1 MANYA
6 KRKAKKSEQ
15 DFGLNSEGEPHTEQ
29 SFLAEALKRHDR
41 GWQREEEN
49 IAAAYED
56 LAFRAGD
63 QWPAEAKKMREDPQ
77 SPRPCLT
84 INQMPQ
90 FVRQVT
96 GNIRMMRPSVKVV
109 PVDNRGDPKTAETLA
124 GMIRY
129 IENRSEAQYAYTAGA
144 DSQVTCGTGHWRVLT
159 EYADQTTF
167 NQELLVAPIED
178 QVSVIWDPDD
188 HTPCKENASFCFVP
202 TDITHDKFK
211 LDYPDKP
218 LSDFGDGHNLS
229 EYSWATDWTTEDYV
243 RIAEYFEVRPETRLL
258 ALHPDGSIDDLTG
271 KDEQEIEAYVQKG
284 CRIEE
289 REGRCVYR
297 SLISLNAVLDGPTK
311 WPGRYIPI
319 IRVPGEEVKIGRRVV
334 RHGVIRFA
342 KDSQRAYNYFRS
354 AQTEVVAL
362 QPKAPFI
369 GTRKNFEGHE
379 NQWGT
384 ANTQPWPYLTY
395 EPDPKNNGLA
405 PARQAPGVSLQGI
418 DEGLIVSAR
427 EMRETIGLHDADLGK
442 NQNEQS
448 GKALIAQQRKGDVG
462 TVVYVENFA
471 RAIRQTGRVLT
482 DLIPHVYDTQRVIR
496 VVGEDGKIDRVPI
509 NEVQGD
515 GIENVTY
522 NDVTVGAYD
531 VVLDSGPSYST
542 KREEAR
548 ESMTAFVQAAPET
561 AALVLDLVA
570 ESHDWPNAD
579 KFAKRLRTVLPPHIQ
594 QMEAQESGEPMPPM
608 PEPQPDPE
616 IVKAQA
622 QLQMKAQETQ
632 ANIQLKQ
639 QEAQADLQLAMQKM
653 QAEHALKMEQMRVEN
668 DMKRE
673 QMLFEFQLKE
683 REAQLSN
690 ALTVEKTERDEDRK
704 DFVARKNSERRESA
718 SAAQ

>member
-1 MANYA
+1 MA
-6 KRKAKKSEQ
+6 KAKKAKKPEQ
-15 DFGLNSEGEPHTEQ
+15 DFGLNSDGEKHTEQ

-56 LAFRAGD
+56 LSFRAGD
-63 QWPAEAKKMREDPQ
+63 QWPSEAKKAREDPT

-109 PVDNRGDPKTAETLA
+109 PVDSRGDPKTAETIA
-124 GMIRY
+124 GMLRY

-159 EYADQTTF
+159 EYAEQTTF
-167 NQELLVAPIED
+167 NQELLIAPVED

-188 HTPCKENASFCFVP
+188 HSPCKENSKFCFVP

-211 LDYPDKP
+211 SDYPDVAV
-218 LSDFGDGHNLS
+218 SDFGDGHNLS
-229 EYSWATDWTTEDYV
+229 EYSWASDWSTEEYV
-243 RIAEYFEVRPETRLL
+243 RVAEYFEVRPDKKML

-271 KDEQEIEAYVQKG
+271 KGEEDVDAYIAKG

-289 REGRCVYR
+289 REGNCVYR
-297 SLISLNAVLDGPTK
+297 SLISLNAVLEGPTK
-311 WPGRYIPI
+311 WVGRYIPI

-342 KDSQRAYNYFRS
+342 KDSQRAYNYMRS
-354 AQTEVVAL
+354 TQVEVIAL
-362 QPKAPFI
+362 QPKSPYV
-369 GTRKNFEGHE
+369 GTTKNFEGHE
-379 NQWGT
+379 GQWQT
-384 ANTQPWPYLTY
+384 ANVQAHPYLTY
-395 EPDPKNNGLA
+395 DPDPLNNGLPPQRSS
-405 PARQAPGVSLQGI
+405 PAVSLQGI
-418 DEGLIVSAR
+418 DEGLQISAM
-427 EMRETIGLHDADLGK
+427 EMRETIGLHDADVGK
-442 NQNEQS
+442 NQNDQS

-471 RAIRQTGRVLT
+471 RAIRHTGRILI
-482 DLIPHVYDTQRVIR
+482 DLIPHVYDTHRVIR

-509 NEVQGD
+509 NQAQGD

-531 VVLDSGPSYST
+531 VVLDSGPSYTT

-548 ESMTAFVQAAPET
+548 ESMTAFMQSAPDT
-561 AALVLDLVA
+561 APLVLDLVA
-570 ESHDWPNAD
+570 EAQDWPNAG
-579 KFAKRLRTVLPPHIQ
+579 KFAKRLKTILPPKIQ
-594 QMEAQESGEPMPPM
+594 AMEAEESGEPPP
-608 PEPQPDPE
+608 PQDPPKPDPE

-622 QLQMKAQETQ
+622 QLQMKAQESQ

-653 QAEHALKMEQMRVEN
+653 QAEHALKMEQLRVEN

-673 QMLFEFQLKE
+673 QMMFEFELKE
-683 REAQLSN
+683 REARLNS
-690 ALTVEKTERDEDRK
+690 ALTVKKAERDEDRK
-704 DFVARKNSERRESA
+704 DFVARRNSERQESA
-718 SAAQ
+718 SA